1 MILTQINDIAICL
14 MQRGVTVSECAKMLS
29 MTRTNFSTVYAHMP
43 TPRGSAPWRRV
54 RDKLKKVYQIDYDR
68 ERGWYC
74 MTDDDIKREAERQQD
89 ALNRMLRV
97 GRYKRS

>member
-1 MILTQINDIAICL
+1 MDIKSDIAICL
-14 MQRGVTVSECAKMLS
+14 AQRGVKLIDCARGLS
-29 MTRTNFSTVYAHMP
+29 MTNANFVAVYAHMP
-43 TPRGSAPWRRV
+43 APRGTQPWNRV
-54 RDKLKKVYQIDYDR
+54 RKYLRQVYQIDYDR

-74 MTDDDIKREAERQQD
+74 MTDDDIKREAERQQA